1 MHRLKL
7 TRSWSP
13 WISNWSATVPL
24 AAVPPVA
31 DPLVAGAEEHPAA
44 SIVATSTA
52 PASAAQACDV
62 SRERPRPRGRPRT
75 EAPGVPVSL
84 VGFMVVVPP
93 NCRAL
98 RRHQPRDSGQP
109 VTRLSRASSGSG
121 LARRALPAERPG
133 HGRAGRK
140 RLAKV
145 CDTGVIRAAAPWL
158 HAGAGS

>member
-13 WISNWSATVPL
+13 WISNWSATVPP
-24 AAVPPVA
+24 AAVLPV
-31 DPLVAGAEEHPAA
+31 DSPLVAGADEHPAA
-44 SIVATSTA
+44 SIVATSAA

-75 EAPGVPVSL
+75 EASGVPVSL

-93 NCRAL
+93 NSRAF

-109 VTRLSRASSGSG
+109 VTRLSRAAPVLGRRARRCPPKDLVTVGPGGSG
-121 LARRALPAERPG
+121 WRG
-133 HGRAGRK
+133 F
-140 RLAKV
+140 
-145 CDTGVIRAAAPWL
+145 VIPV
-158 HAGAGS
+158 